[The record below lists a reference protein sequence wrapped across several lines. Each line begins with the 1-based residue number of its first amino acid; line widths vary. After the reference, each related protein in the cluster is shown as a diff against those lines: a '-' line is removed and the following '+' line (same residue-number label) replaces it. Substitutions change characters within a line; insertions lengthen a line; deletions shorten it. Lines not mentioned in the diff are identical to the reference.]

1 MDPSGLFVV
10 TWFLYLFED
19 TRVSSGIHPRSYPRN
34 QTRMKENLENTSGI
48 SHYQSY
54 LSIYTSRSDWPG
66 LVHGQLADSQ
76 RHKFGHTAKLVTP
89 LWELMSAAV
98 CWLPDRAPDFLEK
111 FWPIMAI
118 ILHIAACC
126 FMMLPHGGRYF
137 LQTKASAK
145 EPGGKGWSE
154 GAIWNF
160 GKQEPLQWHS
170 QYCKGYKN
178 KVAK

>member
-48 SHYQSY
+48 SHYLSY

-126 FMMLPHGGRYF
+126 FND
-137 LQTKASAK
+137 ASAWR
-145 EPGGKGWSE
+145 EVLLADQS
-154 GAIWNF
+154 F
-160 GKQEPLQWHS
+160 
-170 QYCKGYKN
+170 CKGAWRERL
-178 KVAK
+178 VGRCHMEFR